1 MKILV
6 AVDGSPFTKRMLA
19 WLAANDWFAPA
30 AGHAFTLFH
39 GVPALPHRAASMAGP
54 ELVQSYYSDDV
65 ESVFRPIRAFL
76 AEHHLNAAYEQHVG
90 HPGEQV
96 AKLADEGRFDLVVM
110 GSHGHGALATLVL
123 GSVTTQVL
131 ARCKV
136 PVLVIR

>member
-19 WLAANDWFAPA
+19 WLAANDWFSPA
-30 AGHAFTLFH
+30 AGHAFTVFH
-39 GVPALPHRAASMAGP
+39 GVSALPHRAAALAGP
-54 ELVQSYYSDDV
+54 ELVQGYYDDDA

-76 AEHHLNAAYEQHVG
+76 QEHGVTARYEHQVG
-90 HPGEQV
+90 HPSERIAHAAEAG
-96 AKLADEGRFDLVVM
+96 GHDLVVM
-110 GSHGHGALATLVL
+110 GSHGHGELATLVL